1 MANSRVSRGRQ
12 TQVLAANYLKV
23 IFPEAES
30 VAASLPGRDIKN
42 TPGLSVEVKATTKG
56 DLTGALRQAARNGT
70 NGDTPFV
77 IYRPVGYGPER
88 IDDWLVAVRFGDAID
103 LLAQAGYGA

>member
-1 MANSRVSRGRQ
+1 MTNGRVTRGRQ
-12 TQVLAANYLKV
+12 TQVLAANYLKI
-23 IFPEAES
+23 IFPDAES

-56 DLTGALRQAARNGT
+56 DLTGALRQAARNG
-70 NGDTPFV
+70 DEFDKPFV

-88 IDDWLVAVRFGDAID
+88 IHDWLVAVRFQDAVDI
-103 LLAQAGYGA
+103 LARAGYGG